1 MSSDSN
7 KIPDILP
14 DGMRVRS
21 EEIGFAADDLSSCPK
36 CERSNAPTRAECI
49 YCGEM
54 LLRSELIDAAR
65 IDGEFL
71 EPWENGFN
79 VAYNSR
85 AGKLPENAIAD
96 LSHLLRVEPGALEAV
111 LDRKA
116 VLPLGRFRN
125 EVDAQRFIAGLSEF
139 GVSGVLISDAVL
151 AADKPPMRVR
161 SIEFECESCT
171 FVDFNTNERIMVP
184 NADVRLV
191 VMGAKIE
198 SRTETTWKKKRGSRK
213 VVDEALLDSDQQL
226 IDIYRATDDLGF
238 RVQVNGF
245 DFSALGPAKSL
256 IATEN
261 VKLLAVRLGDIS
273 GLVDQTYLR
282 SRLLL
287 DQVWELESETD
298 HFGPLRAGFEKRK
311 ITKISIMNNLRQ
323 FTKYSRLQRLSI

>member
-7 KIPDILP
+7 KILDILP
-14 DGMRVRS
+14 DGMRVMS
-21 EEIGFAADDLSSCPK
+21 EDIGFAAGDLSPCPK
-36 CERSNAPTRAECI
+36 CTRPNSPTRGECI

-54 LLRSELIDAAR
+54 LSRSELADAAR

-79 VAYNSR
+79 VAYDSR
-85 AGKLPENAIAD
+85 TGKLPENAIAE
-96 LSHLLRVEPGALEAV
+96 LSHLLRVEPRALESV
-111 LDRKA
+111 FEQKA
-116 VLPLGRFRN
+116 LLPIGRLRN
-125 EVDAQRFIAGLSEF
+125 EDAAQRFIEGLSEF
-139 GVSGVLISDAVL
+139 GVSGVLIPDAAL
-151 AADKPPMRVR
+151 AVDKPPVRLR
-161 SIEFECESCT
+161 SIEFEGESCT

-184 NADVRLV
+184 HADVRLV

-198 SRTETTWKKKRGSRK
+198 SRTETTWKKKRGSRE
-213 VVDEALLDSDQQL
+213 VVDEALLDSDQPL
-226 IDIYRATDDLGF
+226 IDIYRATHDLGF

-287 DQVWELESETD
+287 DQAWELETETD
-298 HFGPLRAGFEKRK
+298 HFGPLRAGFEKSK
-311 ITKISIMNNLRQ
+311 KTKISIVNNLRQ